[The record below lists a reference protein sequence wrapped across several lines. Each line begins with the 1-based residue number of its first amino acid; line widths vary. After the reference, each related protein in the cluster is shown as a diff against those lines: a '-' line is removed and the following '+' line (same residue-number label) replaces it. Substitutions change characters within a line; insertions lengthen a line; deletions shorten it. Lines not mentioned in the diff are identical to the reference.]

1 MPRFLL
7 RRFAKDPSG
16 NFVILF
22 AFALVPML
30 GLMGLG
36 IDYSLALRA
45 KTALDAS
52 TDAALLAA
60 ATEAMQIIQT
70 QSTANYDATPVAKYY
85 GGVAGQMV
93 FAANSATVRTVTPAT
108 LNLQVDRQPG
118 SLTITATGNYTAQ
131 SPTVFGKMFGTKA
144 LNTKGAAA
152 SSLNLPKY
160 MNIYVAT
167 DISQSMGIASTQAYM
182 DQLASLTG
190 GCVFGCHVS
199 QNASISNEQTAHNNN
214 ILLRIDVIKQAIQN
228 MIYSAS
234 NTGGTSPTISIGLYT
249 LQKDYATLSSPSTD
263 YTTLQNIAGS
273 IDLGPNRAA
282 GDGDTNYPT
291 SLNDFAGA
299 VSASGDG
306 SSTNSRQ
313 SFVFLMT
320 DGVTD
325 VPGNCVAP
333 SGQNW
338 GHCTGPFDYNL
349 CTSLKSKGVTVG
361 VIYTTYIPFP
371 NIQSYRDL
379 VAPFASQIPINLQKC
394 ASPGWYYEANE
405 GPAIQQ
411 AINDLF
417 NQAVSSGKLTQ

>member
-306 SSTNSRQ
+306 
-313 SFVFLMT
+313 
-320 DGVTD
+320 
-325 VPGNCVAP
+325 
-333 SGQNW
+333 
-338 GHCTGPFDYNL
+338 
-349 CTSLKSKGVTVG
+349 
-361 VIYTTYIPFP
+361 
-371 NIQSYRDL
+371 
-379 VAPFASQIPINLQKC
+379 
-394 ASPGWYYEANE
+394 
-405 GPAIQQ
+405 
-411 AINDLF
+411 
-417 NQAVSSGKLTQ
+417 